1 MESETLIADCHRS
14 TRERVLSAVGPALWI
29 AISYIDPGKWAAAVE
44 GGARF
49 GFDLS
54 LLVLMINCSAISC
67 QYLSAR
73 IAIATGKNLAQI
85 LYNRFF
91 ALANLKICREEYDE
105 LTCLLLGIQAEISMI
120 MLDLTMVL
128 GTAYGLNAFF
138 GIDLL
143 LSVFLTGFDAVLF
156 PFLARLL
163 ENPNAKITS
172 IFLTCFIFAC
182 YVIGVLVSQ
191 PGNSLSSSRMLTKLT
206 GENAYVLMSVLG
218 SNIMPHNF
226 YLHSSIVQQD
236 QGLTDVSK
244 RALCNDHFF
253 AIICI
258 FSGIFLVNCMLMNLA
273 ANMFYGSGLIS
284 LTLEDALSLMDQGLK
299 SSLASVALIFIMFFS
314 NQLVAVTWS
323 LGRQETAHN
332 FFRLEI
338 PAWLH
343 RATIKL
349 IAIIPALFCVLY
361 SGGEGIFQLLIFTQ
375 VVVGLLLP
383 SSVIPLFRVASSR
396 SLMGAFRI
404 SRLAE
409 FLALFSV
416 IGMLAL
422 KVVFVIELAF
432 GNSDWVIS
440 LKWNVGSS
448 VPVSYLILLVA
459 AFTSTCLMLWL
470 AITPLKS
477 ASSGGDTQ
485 ALKWDKRAGVAES
498 FVDGDA
504 IGISE
509 TQPQIEMSTVKQE
522 PSLQTSFGDHQ
533 NFPIS
538 TSDLNLPETLFDCD
552 TNFRLST
559 IQENKSEISFLEPAI
574 VDRGKSANASE
585 LALPDSDVIVK
596 SKLLNDVCLS
606 TELNEMVQKT
616 TEIKGEMQIKRDE
629 EECSLE
635 PEVSSKDVSE
645 TSQSLTSEGPG
656 SYGNLRIKNDDV
668 GSGAGSLSRLA
679 GLGRAARRQ
688 LTAVLDEFW
697 GQLFD
702 FHGQPT
708 HEAKARKLNV
718 LLGIDSNL
726 DPKSSSASAKLE
738 SNKDSTEYLPSA
750 GGRGSDLLRTSSFFS
765 PSVQHVGQ
773 GNIGST
779 LGVQQGS
786 ALWSSQM
793 QVLDAYVRNSSHDA
807 LDTGERRYRSM
818 QVPSSFGGHDQQP
831 ATFHGYDLA
840 SYLGRVAK
848 EKGSDYH
855 KGQLLESLAQTPR
868 PSIKSNSID
877 TYIQPKKPQNGLRTM
892 KPPGFHNIPV
902 SRNSSMKSERVFH
915 ELSPELMDYS
925 KNNPSNVKK
934 FHSLPDISGLYV
946 PQRDSSSHSSSSQWL
961 NNSLGY
967 GQSISRPTREQMG
980 PSASS
985 WSDTTALGFKETY
998 TPKVY
1003 RDAFSLKFDSGSF
1016 AGSLWSRQPFEQF
1029 GVAGKSPRKIQETAS
1044 VVHMEAKLLQSFRI
1058 CIMKL
1063 LKLEGSDWL
1072 FRHNDGVDE
1081 DLIDRVAARERFLF
1095 EVETRNV
1102 DKKPSSAIKI
1112 DETDHSKFTSVPNCG
1127 DGCVWRVD
1135 LIISFGVWSIHRIL
1149 ELSLMESRPELW
1161 GKYTYVL
1168 NRLQGIIDPA
1178 FSKSRSSIAPCFC
1191 LHLPAGFQQKSS
1203 PPPISNESLPPPS
1216 KMARG
1221 KFTTTA
1227 MLLDMIKDIEIAIS
1241 CRKGRTG
1248 TTAGDVAFPKGKE
1261 NLASVLK
1268 RYKRRLS
1275 SKPVGSQ
1282 EVGLRKIT

>member
-1 MESETLIADCHRS
+1 MESETLIADCQRS
-14 TRERVLSAVGPALWI
+14 TRERVLAAAGPALWI
-29 AISYIDPGKWAAAVE
+29 AISYVDPGKWAAAVE

-54 LLVLMINCSAISC
+54 LLVLIINCAAILC

-73 IAIATGKNLAQI
+73 VAIATGKNLAQ
-85 LYNRFF
+85 
-91 ALANLKICREEYDE
+91 ICREEYDE
-105 LTCLLLGIQAEISMI
+105 LTCLLLGIQAEISMTV
-120 MLDLTMVL
+120 LDLTMVL

-143 LSVFLTGFDAVLF
+143 ISVFLTGFDAVLF

-172 IFLTCFIFAC
+172 IFLTCFMLAS
-182 YVIGVLVSQ
+182 YVIGVIVSQ
-191 PGNSLSSSRMLTKLT
+191 PENSLSASGMLTKLT

-236 QGLTDVSK
+236 QGQTNVSK
-244 RALCNDHFF
+244 GALCHDHFF

-284 LTLEDALSLMDQGLK
+284 LTLQDALSLMDQGLK

-323 LGRQETAHN
+323 LGRQEIAHN

-361 SGGEGIFQLLIFTQ
+361 SGGEGMFQLLVFTQ

-396 SLMGAFRI
+396 SLMGASRI
-404 SRLAE
+404 SRLVE
-409 FLALFSV
+409 FIALFSF

-422 KVVFVIELAF
+422 KIVFVIELVF

-440 LKWNVGSS
+440 LKWNIGSS
-448 VPVSYLILLVA
+448 VPVLYLILLVA

-485 ALKWDKRAGVAES
+485 ALKWDKRSGVTES
-498 FVDGDA
+498 FVDGDPT
-504 IGISE
+504 GISE
-509 TQPQIEMSTVKQE
+509 TQHQTEKSTVKQE

-533 NFPIS
+533 NFLTP
-538 TSDLNLPETLFDCD
+538 TSDLNLPEMLFDSE
-552 TNFRLST
+552 TNFRLTT

-574 VDRGKSANASE
+574 VDRGKSANVSE
-585 LALPDSDVIVK
+585 SALPESDVIVK
-596 SKLLNDVCLS
+596 SKLPNDVCLS
-606 TELNEMVQKT
+606 TELKEMVEKT
-616 TEIKGEMQIKRDE
+616 TEIKGEMQSERDE
-629 EECSLE
+629 EGDAWE

-656 SYGNLRIKNDDV
+656 SFRNLRLKNDDV

-726 DPKSSSASAKLE
+726 EPKSSSASVKLE
-738 SNKDSTEYLPSA
+738 SNKDSTGYLPSA

-773 GNIGST
+773 GNIGSAI
-779 LGVQQGS
+779 GVQQGS
-786 ALWSSQM
+786 ALWSNQM

-807 LDTGERRYRSM
+807 LDAGERRYRSM
-818 QVPSSFGGHDQQP
+818 QVPSSSGGHDQQP

-848 EKGSDYH
+848 EKGSDYQ
-855 KGQLLESLAQTPR
+855 KSQLLESLAQTSTP

-915 ELSPELMDYS
+915 ELSPEPMDYS
-925 KNNPSNVKK
+925 NNDPPNVKK

-946 PQRDSSSHSSSSQWL
+946 PRRDSSSHSSSRWL
-961 NNSLGY
+961 NNSMGY

-1003 RDAFSLKFDSGSF
+1003 RDAFSLQFDSGSV

-1029 GVAGKSPRKIQETAS
+1029 GVADKSPPKTQETAS
-1044 VVHMEAKLLQSFRI
+1044 VVDMEARLLQSFRI

-1072 FRHNDGVDE
+1072 FRQNDGVDE
-1081 DLIDRVAARERFLF
+1081 DLIARVAARERFLF
-1095 EVETRNV
+1095 EVETGNV
-1102 DKKPSSAIKI
+1102 GKKPSSAIKI
-1112 DETDHSKFTSVPNCG
+1112 DETDHSKFMSVPNCG

-1135 LIISFGVWSIHRIL
+1135 LVISFGVWSIHRIL

-1178 FSKSRSSIAPCFC
+1178 FSKSRPSVAPCFC
-1191 LHLPAGFQQKSS
+1191 LHLPAGYQQKSS

-1221 KFTTTA
+1221 KFTTAA
-1227 MLLDMIKDIEIAIS
+1227 MLLDMIKDVEIAIS

-1282 EVGLRKIT
+1282 EVLRKIA